1 MSGSQQTISSRFHQ
15 QAETCHGFEEAEV
28 RMSGLRKKWLE
39 RQAAE
44 YREHIWSEQ
53 GVMLDPGEREVI
65 LRHPEDNGKVS
76 RDIQIS

>member
-1 MSGSQQTISSRFHQ
+1 
-15 QAETCHGFEEAEV
+15 
-28 RMSGLRKKWLE
+28 MSGLRKKWLE

-44 YREHIWSEQ
+44 CREHIWSEQ

-76 RDIQIS
+76 GDIQIT